1 MTDYYDFSFFQW
13 DVILEIITVEKILSF
28 SGTSIVLN
36 SNDQRSQNQ
45 RISGLEG
52 FKTVILS
59 DRKLTASKLTFHL

>member
-52 FKTVILS
+52 SKTVILS

>member
-13 DVILEIITVEKILSF
+13 DVILEIITVEKMLSF

-36 SNDQRSQNQ
+36 LNDQRSQNQ
-45 RISGLEG
+45 RISGLKG
-52 FKTVILS
+52 SKTMILS

>member
-1 MTDYYDFSFFQW
+1 MTDYYDFSFFQL

-52 FKTVILS
+52 SKTVILS

>member
-13 DVILEIITVEKILSF
+13 DVILEIISVEKMLSF

-36 SNDQRSQNQ
+36 LNDQRSQNQ
-45 RISGLEG
+45 RISGLKG
-52 FKTVILS
+52 SKTMILS